1 MKFSRGS
8 GSSGGT
14 LAAIVCHKLLPSHQ
28 PESGFFFSPL
38 PTAAMTGAR
47 HNETWETS
55 ADVYSFDAD
64 MSNTSVRC
72 CYGGKKR
79 LPVALILPHSV
90 FSQVEYMSKVQAE
103 TSQIP
108 GC

>member
-28 PESGFFFSPL
+28 PESGFFSPLL
-38 PTAAMTGAR
+38 PTAAATRTR

-55 ADVYSFDAD
+55 ADVY
-64 MSNTSVRC
+64 
-72 CYGGKKR
+72 
-79 LPVALILPHSV
+79 
-90 FSQVEYMSKVQAE
+90 
-103 TSQIP
+103 
-108 GC
+108 